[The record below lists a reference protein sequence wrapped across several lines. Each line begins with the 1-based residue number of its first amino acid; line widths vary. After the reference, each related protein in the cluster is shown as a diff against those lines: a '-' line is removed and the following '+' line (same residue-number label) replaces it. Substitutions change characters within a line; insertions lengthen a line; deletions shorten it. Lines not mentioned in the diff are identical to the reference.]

1 IREVLLRPDLEA
13 YTHKMAEPKHV
24 ENWPIPMAKEHNSLL
39 GTILKG
45 KKNNFANFLCT
56 RLAGANQPIP
66 PQKLLEIIGSVYKA
80 MDSRFE
86 QTPVANILTNSRIN
100 VQQEARLAYIRMMI
114 NLNRLHQIANPG
126 QTAFPSFWDDINAD
140 LETCRTKNTQCS
152 IKCLDTL
159 SSKRIADSGMAKK
172 LLTTAPTL
180 MFNSQLTQRFT
191 QGLHRSLIPTL
202 FKRNQFFHISLS
214 SPVSMG
220 P

>member
-1 IREVLLRPDLEA
+1 
-13 YTHKMAEPKHV
+13 MAKGLIFAQSNAFKRMYLPSNYQQTMLFE
-24 ENWPIPMAKEHNSLL
+24 KEHNSLL

-66 PQKLLEIIGSVYKA
+66 PQKLLEITGSIYKA

-180 MFNSQLTQRFT
+180 MFNSQLTRRFT
-191 QGLHRSLIPTL
+191 QGLHR
-202 FKRNQFFHISLS
+202 R
-214 SPVSMG
+214 
-220 P
+220 